1 MFRQNISSGS
11 KWEPVI
17 GYSRAVR
24 AGDLVFVA
32 GTTAAR
38 ADGSVIAPGDAYGQT
53 VEILRRIEIA
63 LQEAGATMQDVVQ
76 TRIYVTDILR
86 WEEIGRAHGEVF
98 GTIRPATAMV
108 EVKRLIEPD
117 MLVEIE
123 AIAAIKP
130 KEKK

>member
-98 GTIRPATAMV
+98 GTIRPAAAMV

-123 AIAAIKP
+123 AVAVIKP
-130 KEKK
+130 EEKK

>member
-98 GTIRPATAMV
+98 GTIRPAAAMV
-108 EVKRLIEPD
+108 E
-117 MLVEIE
+117 
-123 AIAAIKP
+123 
-130 KEKK
+130 